1 MNNFDIDLQ
10 SKILHQSV
18 NDPIHYAAI
27 AYTGK
32 HRDKIPLL
40 KGIFLEY
47 KRSSVFIW
55 LIKNSYKKLKNIINI
70 IAVQSYLLLVVVSLA
85 KTYIK
90 SVVKQAWKI

>member
-1 MNNFDIDLQ
+1 MQINNFDIDLQ

-18 NDPIHYAAI
+18 NDPIHYVAI

-40 KGIFLEY
+40 KGIFREY
-47 KRSSVFIW
+47 KRSSVLIW
-55 LIKNSYKKLKNIINI
+55 LIKNSDKKLKNI

-85 KTYIK
+85 KTYTK